1 MLLFGV
7 VNYLNYQF
15 DEKWIGNAR
24 LEFFSDPQ
32 AQRTGFDGTYTAVTA
47 GVIYK
52 PLPGC
57 GFAPKCGSITTTRG
71 RSRGT
76 RRCSRPRSMSWCDG
90 ESEVIAR

>member
-1 MLLFGV
+1 FGV

-52 PLPGC
+52 PLPGLWVRPEVR
-57 GFAPKCGSITTTRG
+57 FDHND
-71 RSRGT
+71 
-76 RRCSRPRSMSWCDG
+76 SRPFEGNPSVFTAAFDVVVRW
-90 ESEVIAR
+90 